1 MSLPRC
7 GGTTAARRNA
17 SPVGSSS
24 LFASPPVPTT
34 ATSGARTPAT
44 PASKT
49 SWSELD
55 ADGNGTLSAGEAGGV
70 QSLSK
75 VFVQAD
81 ADANG
86 ELSQDE
92 YKAWLAANGKGKAK
106 AKSGG

>member
-1 MSLPRC
+1 MGL
-7 GGTTAARRNA
+7 TAACVVLGVWTGVRA
-17 SPVGSSS
+17 TAQG
-24 LFASPPVPTT
+24 LAPP
-34 ATSGARTPAT
+34 ATPAT
-44 PASKT
+44 PAAPASKT